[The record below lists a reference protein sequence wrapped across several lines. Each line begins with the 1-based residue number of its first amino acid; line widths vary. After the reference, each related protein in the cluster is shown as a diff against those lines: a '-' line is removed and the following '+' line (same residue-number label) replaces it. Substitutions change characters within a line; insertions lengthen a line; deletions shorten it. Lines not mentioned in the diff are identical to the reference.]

1 MISGAAA
8 LTHDHGKLAL
18 FMAHRAD
25 LIDYATSITGGDRA
39 RAEDVV
45 QDAFL
50 RFVPAGQADGTL
62 DQPLGYLYRI
72 VRNLA
77 LDWSRRR
84 AVEVR
89 SQDEGAPWW
98 MLPAVPRTPEEE
110 VTHRRTLA
118 RIVTVLNR
126 LEPDI
131 RIAVEMHR
139 FGGHTLGEIA
149 ARLGVSVPTAHRMV
163 RGALMQIAAAIGPDD
178 AGHG

>member
-131 RIAVEMHR
+131 RIA
-139 FGGHTLGEIA
+139 LGEIA